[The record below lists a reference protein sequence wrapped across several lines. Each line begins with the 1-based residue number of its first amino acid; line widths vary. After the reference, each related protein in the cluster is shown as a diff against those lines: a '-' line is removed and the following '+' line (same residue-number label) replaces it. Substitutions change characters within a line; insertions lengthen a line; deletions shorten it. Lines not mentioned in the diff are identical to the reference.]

1 MNKRVIVNK
10 TRYGKQERFSKKK
23 KSSSLCLKL
32 TYYFC
37 ASFQYHELRGKQK
50 KPLFWTPGLRQNYIW
65 NRLLPRIA
73 TKKCLSKF
81 LRAQKQVR
89 SHVGELA
96 ANCIILMIKNIYIH
110 FQMYDIALKH
120 QMK

>member
-1 MNKRVIVNK
+1 M
-10 TRYGKQERFSKKK
+10 
-23 KSSSLCLKL
+23 
-32 TYYFC
+32 
-37 ASFQYHELRGKQK
+37 
-50 KPLFWTPGLRQNYIW
+50 
-65 NRLLPRIA
+65 
-73 TKKCLSKF
+73 
-81 LRAQKQVR
+81 RAQKQVR